1 MSSFEGYLLFCQ
13 YTMTYLKIVMRLH
26 IFFLKLEHLNII
38 PAFILQMGPYSWK
51 LHKYVHIRA
60 RSINDHMLFLQ
71 IFNNS
76 WKERRQQALSI
87 YFCLQFGSDRIVYLT
102 EWKYLTSLIIK
113 RLDSRFNGCKYFK
126 LVSFKK
132 NEIWHQS
139 SNFLLFSSEKRGSKS
154 IWAWMWRRKRF
165 WRSWISYLKGKF
177 TKFWILKVLWH
188 EQPYMAVTHWGRK
201 IYQLAIE
208 FTFLCNFMSRFLLC
222 PSFLVYTLKWTDM
235 KEVLDEIMELIMYQI
250 GFFWTPNYFW
260 SQKCK

>member
-1 MSSFEGYLLFCQ
+1 MKRKTTTSSKYLLLSPIWQ
-13 YTMTYLKIVMRLH
+13 W
-26 IFFLKLEHLNII
+26 
-38 PAFILQMGPYSWK
+38 Q
-51 LHKYVHIRA
+51 
-60 RSINDHMLFLQ
+60 
-71 IFNNS
+71 NS
-76 WKERRQQALSI
+76 VPPWMKTS
-87 YFCLQFGSDRIVYLT
+87 YFSN
-102 EWKYLTSLIIK
+102 KK
-113 RLDSRFNGCKYFK
+113 LDSRFNGCKYFK
-126 LVSFKK
+126 LVFFKK
-132 NEIWHQS
+132 WDMTSEFFFS
-139 SNFLLFSSEKRGSKS
+139 LSLFFWKKRLQS